1 MAAATWLTADVGQG
15 QQSATDLNEPAM
27 HKIALIVSRA
37 DNFCA
42 RLNDGLAAVAI
53 VLAILTGALSTLRG
67 AEMGV
72 PNEAEW
78 SLADGMN

>member
-1 MAAATWLTADVGQG
+1 
-15 QQSATDLNEPAM
+15 M

-67 AEMGV
+67 VEMGV

-78 SLADGMN
+78 SLVDGMN

>member
-1 MAAATWLTADVGQG
+1 
-15 QQSATDLNEPAM
+15 M
-27 HKIALIVSRA
+27 HKIAVIVARA
-37 DNFCA
+37 DGFCA

-67 AEMGV
+67 VEMGV

>member
-1 MAAATWLTADVGQG
+1 
-15 QQSATDLNEPAM
+15 M

-37 DNFCA
+37 DDFCA

-53 VLAILTGALSTLRG
+53 VLAILTGALSTIRG
-67 AEMGV
+67 VEMGA
-72 PNEAEW
+72 PYDADW